1 VVDVPEEDPPPEEL
15 EELDDEE
22 LDDEELLLDEDPEL
36 LELLAAP
43 ELPDEELLD
52 EDPELLELLDVLE
65 LPDEEL
71 LDVLE
76 LPDEELLDVDP
87 ELLELPL
94 DPPELP
100 PPPQAAR
107 AAHASDTRVVC
118 TTEARKLRGAT
129 RSTAEVAGSASV
141 ERWTAVSMVFVP
153 LYLLIQ
159 PRPKN
164 SGRRCDLK
172 GV

>member
-1 VVDVPEEDPPPEEL
+1 MVDVPEEDPPPEEL

-36 LELLAAP
+36 LELL
-43 ELPDEELLD
+43 
-52 EDPELLELLDVLE
+52 
-65 LPDEEL
+65 
-71 LDVLE
+71 DVLE

-94 DPPELP
+94 DPPEVP
-100 PPPQAAR
+100 PPPEAAR

-141 ERWTAVSMVFVP
+141 ERWTAVSMVIIP